1 MKMKTSEFLDRLTIL
16 TMKSRFDEKSETEF
30 MLYLKELETLI
41 KTDQWNTFGN
51 ILILSLIEL
60 SEANAKIWV
69 TESAIRKEF
78 DTDPESKQELDYEEI
93 GKRAIMIREYN
104 KIRLSARERIDQVF
118 GEVSDTKVDHVS
130 GK

>member
-78 DTDPESKQELDYEEI
+78 DTDPESKQELDYDEI

>member
-1 MKMKTSEFLDRLTIL
+1 MKTSEFLDRLTIL

-78 DTDPESKQELDYEEI
+78 DTDPESKQELDYDEI